1 MSENSNKKMPK
12 NNVCSEVVANNLC
25 IGCGVCAALCPKKN
39 LEIRFNEYGEYNA
52 LETNTGCLENCNLCL
67 KVCPFCDNEDN
78 EDTLARKVFADI
90 PGIKHTPETGYYLE
104 SFVGYSNV
112 YGHRENGA
120 SGGLATWTL
129 EMLLRE
135 NLVDY
140 AVCVSPNKTPN
151 KLFKFVIC
159 KTQEE
164 VRACSRSCYY
174 PVETSQIV
182 QHILANEGRYAVTL
196 LPCFAKTFRLAMQV
210 QPKLQQKVKFL
221 LGLTCGQ
228 GKSKFFA
235 EYACARGGGN
245 PHNLNGIEFRVK
257 NPKRPANEYAV
268 RFVSGLGTECESRGL
283 VKMWDL
289 GFERRYFTPNACNFC
304 TDTFSELADA
314 TFMDAWL
321 HDYSKDYQGHNIV
334 IVRNKTLCDL
344 IEQGGNGELVV
355 EKLSID
361 KVVESQKELLYSK
374 RNFTPERCRLAVQD
388 RYKVP
393 KTRPALL
400 TDKVPY
406 SERLLSKAT
415 WLISLKSREEWVR
428 CDKDLR
434 RFQKAM
440 APYVAVLIRSKLL
453 NRLRRRPWAL
463 LRPLWRRFIKLKI
476 IIAKLRLTLR

>member
-1 MSENSNKKMPK
+1 MSENSDKKIIAK
-12 NNVCSEVVANNLC
+12 NVWSEVVANNLC

-52 LETNTGCLENCNLCL
+52 FEKDIQCAEGCSLCL
-67 KVCPFCDNEDN
+67 KVCPFYDNGEN
-78 EDTLARKVFADI
+78 EDTIGKKLFAETF
-90 PGIKHTPETGYYLE
+90 GIHHRLETGYYLE
-104 SFVGYSNV
+104 SYVGYSKVN
-112 YGHRENGA
+112 GHRENGA

-129 EMLLRE
+129 ETLLRE

-140 AVCVSPNKTPN
+140 AACVSSNKAPN

-174 PVETSQIV
+174 PVETSEV
-182 QHILANEGRYAVTL
+182 LEYILEHEGRYAIIG
-196 LPCFAKTFRLAMQV
+196 LPCVCKAIRLAMQV
-210 QPKLQQKVKFL
+210 QPKLQQRVKFL

-235 EYACARGGGN
+235 EYACALGGGN
-245 PHNLNGIEFRVK
+245 PRNMNEIEFRVK
-257 NPKRPANEYAV
+257 NPKRPANEYVV
-268 RFVSGLGTECESRGL
+268 RFVSDSGSGTERCEAVQIS
-283 VKMWDL
+283 DS
-289 GFERRYFTPNACNFC
+289 GFGNRYFTPSACNFC

-344 IEQGGNGELVV
+344 IEQGRKNGQLAVDD
-355 EKLSID
+355 LSIK
-361 KVVESQKELLYSK
+361 KVIKSQKKLLYSK
-374 RNFTPERCRLAVQD
+374 RNFTPERCRLVAQAG
-388 RYKVP
+388 YKVP

-400 TDKVPY
+400 SAKLPC
-406 SERLLSKAT
+406 SERLLAKAT
-415 WLISLKSREEWVR
+415 SLISLKSREEWVA

-440 APYVAVLIRSKLL
+440 TPYVAALMRAKLL
-453 NRLRRRPWAL
+453 NRLRRNPQAL
-463 LRPLWRRFIKLKI
+463 VGVLWRRAAKFISKLVK
-476 IIAKLRLTLR
+476 